1 MNYNNTLIRRQD
13 RLLREEEATTLLRT
27 GEYGVLS
34 MTDETGKAYGIP
46 VNYVWNEADSLYIHC
61 APQGRKL
68 CCIAAHPE
76 VSFCIVGRT
85 HVVSNQFTTSYE
97 SIMLQCRATT
107 GLPADE
113 RMHALQL
120 LLQKYSPNDLTIGLK
135 YAEKSFHRTEI
146 IRLDIEEISGKCKRV
161 Q

>member
-61 APQGRKL
+61 APQGRK
-68 CCIAAHPE
+68 
-76 VSFCIVGRT
+76 FCIVGRT

-97 SIMLQCRATT
+97 SIVLQCRATT

-113 RMHALQL
+113 RMQALQL

-146 IRLDIEEISGKCKRV
+146 IRLDIEEVSGKCKRV